1 MGGTT
6 LCFQP
11 PFLWPQWSTSLR
23 RLMPAYQGHPPE
35 AGADEPNG
43 RETAR
48 SNCHGSKPPNWGW
61 FLRPISG
68 NLGDGSTLLP
78 PQPKLPSQIAR
89 FVPKTA
95 VIPGKSFIDGLSALA
110 QKCWIPQ
117 ARQTAARTRS
127 RKISATITPCGSN
140 FRAVPVD
147 FCLAKRNQSS
157 ATYPLVN

>member
-95 VIPGKSFIDGLSALA
+95 VIQGRVSSTGCQHWHKNVGSPRPGRPRPAPD
-110 QKCWIPQ
+110 PE
-117 ARQTAARTRS
+117 
-127 RKISATITPCGSN
+127 KISATITPCGSN

>member
-95 VIPGKSFIDGLSALA
+95 VIQGRVSSTGCQHWHKNVGSPRPGRPRPAPDPEKSRPPSHLA
-110 QKCWIPQ
+110 AQTFGQFQWIFVWQNETKVRPP
-117 ARQTAARTRS
+117 
-127 RKISATITPCGSN
+127 I
-140 FRAVPVD
+140 
-147 FCLAKRNQSS
+147 LW
-157 ATYPLVN
+157 